1 MIIMSCLLCLFQTAA
16 SREGHQCAHAT
27 NGGAVGPPPQLPA
40 VQPLGV
46 DARGERGGLGVP
58 GSGSLLTLVPAGH
71 LQLDGFGRIPPLP
84 SPRQSLQHLRPEIPA
99 QTQLGGM
106 G

>member
-1 MIIMSCLLCLFQTAA
+1 MLFLFQKKAA
-16 SREGHQCAHAT
+16 REGHRCAYAP
-27 NGGAVGPPPQLPA
+27 NRLAALPPPQLPA

-46 DARGERGGLGVP
+46 ADERAGGGLGLQ
-58 GSGSLLTLVPAGH
+58 GSGSLFTLVTAGH
-71 LQLDGFGRIPPLP
+71 LHLDGSGRVPPLP
-84 SPRQSLQHLRPEIPA
+84 APGQSLQHLRQEIPA

>member
-1 MIIMSCLLCLFQTAA
+1 M
-16 SREGHQCAHAT
+16 
-27 NGGAVGPPPQLPA
+27 PPSQLPA

-46 DARGERGGLGVP
+46 AAECERGGLGLP
-58 GSGSLLTLVPAGH
+58 DSGSLFTLVPAGH
-71 LQLDGFGRIPPLP
+71 LQLDGSGRIPPLP
-84 SPRQSLQHLRPEIPA
+84 SPSQSLQHLRQEIPA